1 MDGLDEAAVERLL
14 VAFCAD
20 VRRIFGAA
28 LAQVRAA
35 TGSKS
40 AAEANSKFDGFQG
53 SFATLDDFHAGAEAT
68 LQLGYPNPDTMK
80 GILLEHTAHP
90 SVTRLFVTPN
100 YRLATCLLVEF
111 AWAVD
116 PSAPPQA
123 ALDRLARLVAA
134 RGAEEE
140 DDGARERGGSETVVR
155 LAGAEAGLS
164 LVRGSSADVDIE
176 GETVTF
182 RCPPPALHAAPRA
195 LRTES
200 PSMIRVADSLAYHDS
215 SR

>member
-1 MDGLDEAAVERLL
+1 MAGLDKAAVERLL
-14 VAFCAD
+14 DAYCAD

-68 LQLGYPNPDTMK
+68 LQLGYPNPDIGK
-80 GILLEHTAHP
+80 GIRLEHTEHP

-100 YRLATCLLVEF
+100 YRLATCLLVEYW
-111 AWAVD
+111 WAVD

-134 RGAEEE
+134 RGCRRAPSTW
-140 DDGARERGGSETVVR
+140 R
-155 LAGAEAGLS
+155 
-164 LVRGSSADVDIE
+164 SSCW
-176 GETVTF
+176 
-182 RCPPPALHAAPRA
+182 R
-195 LRTES
+195 
-200 PSMIRVADSLAYHDS
+200 
-215 SR
+215 